1 MIWFWVGFGVFI
13 LSMLALDLGL
23 FHRKAH
29 EVRVKEAL
37 LWSAAWIALALIFN
51 GIVYFWR
58 GQEDAL
64 RFFTGYL
71 IEYSLSIDN
80 IFVFLLI
87 FSYFQVPAKH
97 QHTALFW
104 GILGALFLRALFITL
119 GITLIEKF
127 HWMIYVF
134 GVFLVLTAMKMAV
147 EKDKEIHPEKNPV
160 LRIFKRLMPVT
171 PDYVE
176 GQFFVHVNHKLSATP
191 LFVVLLIVETTDV
204 IFAVDSIPAILAI
217 TSDPF
222 IVYTSNVFAILG
234 LRSLYFA
241 LAGVMKLFHHL
252 HYGLAAI
259 LGFVGI
265 KMILSDIYHI
275 PISLSL
281 CVIVGAIF
289 FSIIASLLWPKKD
302 EKIILKIDG

>member
-1 MIWFWVGFGVFI
+1 MDITWFWVGFGAFI

-23 FHRKAH
+23 FHRNAH
-29 EVRVKEAL
+29 EIHVKEAL
-37 LWSAAWIALALIFN
+37 LWSAAWITLALLFN

-64 RFFTGYL
+64 YFLTGYL

-80 IFVFLLI
+80 IFIFLLI

-97 QHTALFW
+97 QHTVLFW
-104 GILGALFLRALFITL
+104 GILGALCMRAIFIAL

-134 GVFLVLTAMKMAV
+134 GAFLVLTAIKIAL
-147 EKDKEIHPEKNPV
+147 EKDKKIHPEKNPV
-160 LRIFKRLMPVT
+160 LRVFKRMMPIT
-171 PDYVE
+171 PGYF
-176 GQFFVHVNHKLSATP
+176 GGNFFVRIHNKLSATS
-191 LFVVLLIVETTDV
+191 LFMVLLIVETTDL

-222 IVYTSNVFAILG
+222 IVYTSNIFAILG

-241 LAGVMKLFHHL
+241 LANVMKLFHHL

-265 KMILSDIYHI
+265 KMILSGIYHI
-275 PISLSL
+275 PILASLGF
-281 CVIVGAIF
+281 IVSAIAC
-289 FSIIASLLWPKKD
+289 SIIASLLWPSTQTTR
-302 EKIILKIDG
+302 